1 MQKRAGTGNYQMR
14 EAESVSRLVVC
25 VPHAVELPI
34 HVSVVPHLESRQ
46 RKGTLR
52 DFVLLEQYT
61 ELWEVKH
68 HYTLR
73 FIAIFVFIIDFLV
86 CLLEL
91 KMLVLSCTVGKISNF
106 VDKFVFIGIRIFAM
120 YFCNVCSNQEVPGS
134 SPVF

>member
-52 DFVLLEQYT
+52 DFVLLEQSYQ
-61 ELWEVKH
+61 LWEVKH

-73 FIAIFVFIIDFLV
+73 FIAIFVFIIDFLDF
-86 CLLEL
+86 LLEL
-91 KMLVLSCTVGKISNF
+91 KLLVLSCTVGKISTF
-106 VDKFVFIGIRIFAM
+106 LDKIVFIGI
-120 YFCNVCSNQEVPGS
+120 
-134 SPVF
+134 

>member
-73 FIAIFVFIIDFLV
+73 FIAIFVFIIDFFV
-86 CLLEL
+86 TTEN
-91 KMLVLSCTVGKISNF
+91 VLIIMHSRK
-106 VDKFVFIGIRIFAM
+106 K
-120 YFCNVCSNQEVPGS
+120 
-134 SPVF
+134 

>member
-52 DFVLLEQYT
+52 DFVLLEQSY
-61 ELWEVKH
+61 
-68 HYTLR
+68 
-73 FIAIFVFIIDFLV
+73 
-86 CLLEL
+86 
-91 KMLVLSCTVGKISNF
+91 GK
-106 VDKFVFIGIRIFAM
+106 
-120 YFCNVCSNQEVPGS
+120 
-134 SPVF
+134 